1 MSFGCKRDN
10 YRLSSNKGDVSNY
23 RPLVDMFH
31 AKEKHNK
38 KANLLLILY
47 CGDLQTKF
55 TTI

>member
-23 RPLVDMFH
+23 KPLVDMFH